1 VISFICSQ
9 REINTKK
16 TINGPSVQ
24 CNTTSHETIDIGKT
38 KIIVKTK
45 SITYPT
51 SVCPM
56 ATQREI
62 SIANR
67 WPLYQKKNHTFK
79 KKFKKIQKKLLK
91 MNHLMGAKM

>member
-1 VISFICSQ
+1 MFSKRNKYQKKLSTVPLCNVTPQ
-9 REINTKK
+9 VTKPLTLAK
-16 TINGPSVQ
+16 Q
-24 CNTTSHETIDIGKT
+24 

-45 SITYPT
+45 SITHPT

-67 WPLYQKKNHTFK
+67 WPLYRK
-79 KKFKKIQKKLLK
+79 KKLHFQEKIKKMQKKLLK